1 MTIELQRNEEQYLA
15 LQATAVDRELERAA
29 AGLPPPTVSTKAAAK
44 FLGVHF
50 DTLGEWRRRSPPLG
64 PPFQKGAGQVGAGL
78 NQHVRY
84 LYSDLVEWQQ
94 ARIGKSAKERRLQ
107 NELDQAQQRLREHE
121 LELALRQAK
130 DELAKLQKKLGRI
143 AALVTLQDVAMETHD
158 WALIGDRIAGHVL
171 AIDDATLAQ
180 ALAEGDVW
188 EGSVQD
194 ALAQPWTSTE
204 NRQPYQDAFLGVLA
218 ATQHAIE
225 AARSRQ
231 RASDLEERLSS
242 DVVESAGIRPF
253 GKGSSRL

>member
-1 MTIELQRNEEQYLA
+1 MTIELQRTEEQYLA

-84 LYSDLVEWQQ
+84 LYADLVEWQN
-94 ARIGKSAKERRLQ
+94 ARLGKSPKERRLQ
-107 NELDQAQQRLREHE
+107 NDLDLAQQRVRE
-121 LELALRQAK
+121 LELELSLRQAK
-130 DELAKLQKKLGRI
+130 EELAKLQKKLGRI
-143 AALVTLQDVAMETHD
+143 ANLATLQDVAVMSHD
-158 WALIGDRIAGHVL
+158 WALVGDRIAGHVL
-171 AIDDATLAQ
+171 TVDDVTIAQ

-188 EGSVQD
+188 EGTIED
-194 ALAQPWTSTE
+194 ALAQPWVSTDA
-204 NRQPYQDAFLGVLA
+204 RQSYQDAFVAVLTNA
-218 ATQHAIE
+218 QHAIE

-242 DVVESAGIRPF
+242 PTHEAEPVRPF
-253 GKGSSRL
+253 GKGSGRL

>member
-1 MTIELQRNEEQYLA
+1 MTIELQRTEEQYLA

-64 PPFQKGAGQVGAGL
+64 PPFQKGAGQVGGGL

>member
-1 MTIELQRNEEQYLA
+1 MTIKLQRTEEQYLA

-64 PPFQKGAGQVGAGL
+64 PPFQKGAGQVGGGL

>member
-1 MTIELQRNEEQYLA
+1 MTIELQRTEEQYLS
-15 LQATAVDRELERAA
+15 LQERELERAA

-44 FLGVHF
+44 FLGVHY

-64 PPFQKGAGQVGAGL
+64 PPFQKGAGQTLGGL

-84 LYSDLVEWQQ
+84 LYSALVEWQQ
-94 ARIGKSAKERRLQ
+94 ARNGKTAKERRLQ
-107 NELDQAQQRLREHE
+107 NELDQAQQRVREHE

-143 AALVTLQDVAMETHD
+143 AALTTLQDVAMETHD

>member
-1 MTIELQRNEEQYLA
+1 MTIELQRTEEQYLA

-44 FLGVHF
+44 LLGVHF

-64 PPFQKGAGQVGAGL
+64 PPFQKGAGQVGGGL

>member
-1 MTIELQRNEEQYLA
+1 MTIELQRTEEQYLS
-15 LQATAVDRELERAA
+15 LQATAVERELERAA

-44 FLGVHF
+44 FLGVHY

-64 PPFQKGAGQVGAGL
+64 PPFQKGAGQTLGGL

-94 ARIGKSAKERRLQ
+94 ARIGKTAKERRLQ
-107 NELDQAQQRLREHE
+107 NELDQAQQRVREHE

-143 AALVTLQDVAMETHD
+143 AALTTLQDVAMETHD

>member
-1 MTIELQRNEEQYLA
+1 MTIELQRTEEQYLA

>member
-1 MTIELQRNEEQYLA
+1 MTIELQRTEEQYLS
-15 LQATAVDRELERAA
+15 LQATAVERELERAA

-44 FLGVHF
+44 FLGVHY

-64 PPFQKGAGQVGAGL
+64 PPFQKGAGQTLGGL

-94 ARIGKSAKERRLQ
+94 ARIGKTAKERRLQ
-107 NELDQAQQRLREHE
+107 NELDQAQQRVREHE

-143 AALVTLQDVAMETHD
+143 AALTTLQDVAMETHD
-158 WALIGDRIAGHVL
+158 WALMGDRIAGHVL
-171 AIDDATLAQ
+171 AVDDTTLAQ
-180 ALAEGDVW
+180 ALADGNVW
-188 EGSVQD
+188 EGTVED
-194 ALAQPWTSTE
+194 ALAQPWTCTD
-204 NRQPYQDAFLGVLA
+204 NRQPYQDAFLSILT

-231 RASDLEERLSS
+231 RASDLEERLSG
-242 DVVESAGIRPF
+242 DVMHVEAVRPF
-253 GKGSSRL
+253 GKGSGRL

>member
-1 MTIELQRNEEQYLA
+1 MTIELQRTEEQYLA

-64 PPFQKGAGQVGAGL
+64 PPFQKGAGQVGGGL

-231 RASDLEERLSS
+231 RASDLEERLSG
-242 DVVESAGIRPF
+242 DVMHVEAVRPF
-253 GKGSSRL
+253 GKGSGRL

>member
-1 MTIELQRNEEQYLA
+1 MTIELQRTEEQYLA
-15 LQATAVDRELERAA
+15 LQATAVGRELERAA

-84 LYSDLVEWQQ
+84 LYSDLVEWQN
-94 ARIGKSAKERRLQ
+94 ARLGKSPKERRLQ
-107 NELDQAQQRLREHE
+107 NDLDLAQQRVRELE

-130 DELAKLQKKLGRI
+130 NELAKLQKKLGRI
-143 AALVTLQDVAMETHD
+143 ANLTTLHDVAVVSHD
-158 WALIGDRIAGHVL
+158 WAMLHGRIAGHVL
-171 AIDDATLAQ
+171 TVEDATLER
-180 ALAEGDVW
+180 ALADGHVW
-188 EGSVQD
+188 EGTVED

-204 NRQPYQDAFLGVLA
+204 AREVYQDAFVAVLTS
-218 ATQHAIE
+218 TQHLIN

-231 RASDLEERLSS
+231 LASDLEERW
-242 DVVESAGIRPF
+242 DSATHEAKPVRPF
-253 GKGSSRL
+253 DKGSGRL